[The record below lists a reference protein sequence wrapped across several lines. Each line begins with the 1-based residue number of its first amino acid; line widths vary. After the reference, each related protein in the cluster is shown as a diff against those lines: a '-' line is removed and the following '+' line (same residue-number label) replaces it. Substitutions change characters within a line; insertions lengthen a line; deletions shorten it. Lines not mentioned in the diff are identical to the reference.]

1 MTRVPTVVSDLCG
14 NQSVSRVP
22 LIILHVLGDGAAV
35 MLNRVVED
43 PRHRAGACSL
53 ETPRAAH
60 GDDPRRDSTDR
71 VRLAAITSR
80 MKYERIWLLP
90 HS

>member
-1 MTRVPTVVSDLCG
+1 
-14 NQSVSRVP
+14 
-22 LIILHVLGDGAAV
+22 
-35 MLNRVVED
+35 MLNRLVED
-43 PRHRAGACSL
+43 PRHRAGTSSL

-80 MKYERIWLLP
+80 TMTEGSGYFPTVETRVRRRVDGVEVVTD
-90 HS
+90 